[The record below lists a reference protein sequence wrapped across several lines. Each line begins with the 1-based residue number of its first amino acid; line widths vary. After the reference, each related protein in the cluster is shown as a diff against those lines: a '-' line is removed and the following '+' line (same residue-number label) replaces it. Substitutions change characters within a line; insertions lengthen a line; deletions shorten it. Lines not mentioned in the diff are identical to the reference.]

1 MLLLNRASFSAEVE
15 IKWSEISSNIT
26 NPLVRDLWKHK
37 DLGEFNESYKVSLSS
52 HESQL
57 LKIFLIDNSSDSD
70 EGYVGKTD
78 GLTLGIILGVL
89 ALLLGFI
96 AFIVIFMNY
105 KKKKVENRENIAF
118 DEEIVNENLIRNTK
132 DSDAA

>member
-1 MLLLNRASFSAEVE
+1 MMEKLR
-15 IKWSEISSNIT
+15 
-26 NPLVRDLWKHK
+26 
-37 DLGEFNESYKVSLSS
+37 VSLSS

-118 DEEIVNENLIRNTK
+118 DEENVNENLIRNTK